1 MLEVFTIGGGEYI
14 VNVFNAVAAWTG
26 SGGYASMI
34 KVVMVM
40 ALIYVLLIVAF
51 NQDWRAWMNWF
62 LQSTLIYLCLMVPT
76 VTIKVTD
83 RVNPSLAPSV
93 VANVPLGLG
102 VIASFTSQIG
112 DYLTREAETVFVMPS
127 QLKYSSNGMLYGS
140 KLMEASR
147 QIRITDPEFGAN
159 INEHMK
165 RCVFYDVMLGFKSMD
180 TLAKSTDLWA
190 DIGPGSPARAQN
202 FIVRTGSGPGSTT
215 TTTIITCEEAYATL
229 TPQWNAFLTQFRPI
243 WAKSLY
249 PGLSNA
255 AAEAKLVADL
265 PATNAAF
272 TGNASNA
279 LEIMRQNIAMNAFM
293 QARDDMSGGTGAS
306 AIDSFAATRADI
318 QTRNTYSAIAQ
329 GAMKWVPILNIV
341 LTVVFYAMF
350 PVIFPLFLFPRTGVS
365 TLKGY
370 TVGFFYL
377 AAWGP
382 LYVILHMILMSRGM
396 SAANAIAPGG
406 ASLGSFAG
414 IGAVNDETAVLA
426 GYMIAAIPFLAAGMA
441 KGAMAIASQATSFL
455 GPSQNAAEQAAAEA
469 TTGNYAYGNASLANA
484 TINTQTR
491 DQWNTAPTFTKGA
504 GPAFAFRE
512 ANGAITTL
520 NSDGSFVTNQQG
532 AISSFESKP
541 SFSASDMSEIRA
553 TASEFQTKA
562 TNYRV
567 AASSRSEAAN
577 TTGSQVFDTA
587 QRMKGN
593 EFSNGTAVQD
603 ALSESQNL
611 TRQWSDRLVNDYGWS
626 REAADRLSR
635 QAIERGEVS
644 ANGALSGKLPL
655 LGGGSGKGGKPKAGV
670 EANGSVGVTGSL
682 SATSTSD
689 QFATLSESERINQG
703 LEFLNTEARG
713 SAATNT
719 RENFYR
725 AASTSGSS
733 ELQGLTQRRDA
744 SLTES
749 RAYSLEASRLEEAG
763 KRYSRDFSET
773 DSQGFSISTDL
784 SQAFQSF
791 ATREMATNP
800 AMRDSGYQ
808 TWMRESDV
816 KNGDYGPRAERAFDQ
831 LQERFRRSYIED
843 MRAELG
849 SPSPLAVGGVPRPDV
864 SSAAGVTSWGYR
876 QIGDVNAHGPNVSID
891 SDLRDSAISGSVA
904 DRLDGSNGRMDTR
917 EKQARA
923 DGLLAHGL
931 GDGLSGNVRRTL
943 NAPLTSSIPG
953 VGPMIDGLRGRE
965 PLANFQARPFV
976 RQYGL
981 DIKEDVKLAGLSPTM
996 APAISAISASARNMA
1011 LTAPVVTSA
1020 LDGVHGRR
1028 SLHYVGRAVDIR
1040 ANTMSPEMG
1049 ERFANTIRSSLA
1061 RDFDVVWEHDPKDPM
1076 NRHIH
1081 VEHDPKPRK
1090 GKL

>member
-83 RVNPSLAPSV
+83 RINPSLAPAV

-112 DYLTREAETVFVMPS
+112 DYLTREAETVFVMPA

-140 KLMEASR
+140 KLMEATR

-180 TLAKSTDLWA
+180 TLAKSTDLWS
-190 DIGPGSPARAQN
+190 DIGPGSAARAQN

-215 TTTIITCEEAYATL
+215 STTIITCEDAYANL
-229 TPQWNAFLTQFRPI
+229 TPQWNAFLTGFRPI

-272 TGNASNA
+272 TGNASSA

-406 ASLGSFAG
+406 STLGSFAG

-426 GYMIAAIPFLAAGMA
+426 GYMIATIPFLAAGMA
-441 KGAMAIASQATSFL
+441 RGAMAIASQATSFL

-484 TINTQTR
+484 TINTQSR

-512 ANGAITTL
+512 ANGAVTTL
-520 NSDGSFVTNQQG
+520 NSDGSFVTNQSG
-532 AISSFESKP
+532 AISSFETKP

-553 TASEFQTKA
+553 TASEFQSKA
-562 TNYRV
+562 TNYRE
-567 AASSRSEAAN
+567 ASGQSLSAAN
-577 TTGSQVFDTA
+577 TTGAQIFDTVQKA
-587 QRMKGN
+587 KGN
-593 EFSNGTAVQD
+593 EYTRGTGVTDAINTVQR
-603 ALSESQNL
+603 LE
-611 TRQWSDRLVNDYGWS
+611 RGISDKLVNDYGWS
-626 REAADRLSR
+626 REDAERGSVS
-635 QAIERGEVS
+635 AIERAELIGSAGISLSKQWGGKRGENAKS
-644 ANGALSGKLPL
+644 SSPELRINGA
-655 LGGGSGKGGKPKAGV
+655 GS
-670 EANGSVGVTGSL
+670 GSL
-682 SATSTSD
+682 STSAQQLTDKSSS
-689 QFATLSESERINQG
+689 LSASERINQG
-703 LEFLNTEARG
+703 LEFLKSEGLSEQASSARE
-713 SAATNT
+713 SFFRAAAT
-719 RENFYR
+719 
-725 AASTSGSS
+725 SGDSQ
-733 ELQGLTQRRDA
+733 LKGMTDRRDA
-744 SLTES
+744 SLTDARS
-749 RAYSLEASRLEEAG
+749 NSLEASRLEETG
-763 KRYSRDFSET
+763 KRYSRDFSEIG
-773 DSQGFSISTDL
+773 SSGVSSNTDL

-791 ATREMATNP
+791 VTREMATNP
-800 AMRDSGYQ
+800 AIRDSGYE

-816 KNGDYGPRAERAFDQ
+816 KSGEYGPRAERALNM
-831 LQERFRRSYIED
+831 LQHRFTQSIKDE

-849 SPSPLAVGGVPRPDV
+849 SPEPLGMGSVPRPDV
-864 SSAAGVTSWGYR
+864 SSAAEVRGFGDANMGAVRSLAP
-876 QIGDVNAHGPNVSID
+876 QIDIRD
-891 SDLRDSAISGSVA
+891 DLRDSTITTGVA
-904 DRLDGSNGRMDTR
+904 DRLDGSGARMDAR
-917 EKQARA
+917 ERQAGA
-923 DGLLAHGL
+923 DGRLAHGL
-931 GDGLSGNVRRTL
+931 GDGLRANNQRGRD
-943 NAPLTSSIPG
+943 APLYSSMPG
-953 VGPMIDGLRGRE
+953 VGPIVDGVMGREALTNFQGRPYVQQQGLGIKPGVRLSGLKPEMAPVIQSVASSAASLGLR
-965 PLANFQARPFV
+965 P
-976 RQYGL
+976 
-981 DIKEDVKLAGLSPTM
+981 PT
-996 APAISAISASARNMA
+996 I
-1011 LTAPVVTSA
+1011 TSA
-1020 LDGVHGRR
+1020 LDGVHGKGGTVRT
-1028 SLHYVGRAVDIR
+1028 LHPSGHAVDIR
-1040 ANTMSPEMG
+1040 TRDMTSGQA
-1049 ERFANTIRSSLA
+1049 AALA
-1061 RDFDVVWEHDPKDPM
+1061 RRIDASLPSSYDVVLKSD
-1076 NRHIH
+1076 HIH
-1081 VEHDPKPRK
+1081 TEYDPEPKGRRK
-1090 GKL
+1090 